1 MRFHQSILILCYYS
15 GHASAPHFDGIAMLK
30 GRRVPHACTFK
41 AVVVGIQ
48 EKKAVDEKEAGG
60 VS

>member
-1 MRFHQSILILCYYS
+1 M
-15 GHASAPHFDGIAMLK
+15 
-30 GRRVPHACTFK
+30 PHACTFK